1 MLVGAVAA
9 LFCCTIS
16 GLLAFKCQTA
26 SSGLVHRSR
35 LRLLPGPH
43 GRGSLPPQRAIVN
56 FAADDAAGLV
66 CIIKHK
72 MKKFQDQARLID
84 GCLTGTGLKIESW

>member
-9 LFCCTIS
+9 LFAAPSLDCWRLSVKQLPRARYT
-16 GLLAFKCQTA
+16 GLGYDYCQART
-26 SSGLVHRSR
+26 
-35 LRLLPGPH
+35 

-56 FAADDAAGLV
+56 FAADDVAGLV

-84 GCLTGTGLKIESW
+84 GCLTGTGLKIEPW